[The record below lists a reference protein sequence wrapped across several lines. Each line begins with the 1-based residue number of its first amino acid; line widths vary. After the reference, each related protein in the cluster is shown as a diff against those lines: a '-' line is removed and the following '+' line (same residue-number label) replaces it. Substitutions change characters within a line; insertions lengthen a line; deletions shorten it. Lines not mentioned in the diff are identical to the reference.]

1 MLISYA
7 LDFIVIFDAL
17 AAAEVPTTLQV
28 LTVLAVLAVLSI
40 LAVI

>member
-17 AAAEVPTTLQV
+17 AAAEVPTMVQ
-28 LTVLAVLAVLSI
+28 VLAVLAVLSI